1 MCQLNKIADV
11 CELAAR
17 EGGSVLLSWAGRVTV
32 REKGPADLVTEADLA
47 AQEAV
52 RQTIHEA
59 FPSHRFVGEEA
70 PCSEDLF
77 STLYEEESYVWIV
90 DPLDGTTNF
99 AHNLPFYACSV
110 AAVCKGE
117 VHAAAVYNPVADE
130 CFTAVLG
137 GGAKLNGSIIHT
149 SCVKNIS
156 EALVAAS
163 FPPRMQREAPELIN
177 LLRVFEA
184 AQAVR
189 RTGSAALNM
198 CYVASGR
205 LDAYWATGTHA
216 WDVAAGALLV
226 QESGGTITAIDGGPF
241 QLLRPQPVVTATE
254 SLQRELIALLFRG
267 ERTCSAESELSD
279 GE

>member
-1 MCQLNKIADV
+1 MCQLNKIGDV
-11 CELAAR
+11 CEQAAR
-17 EGGSVLLSWAGRVTV
+17 TGGSVLRSWAGRVTV

-52 RQTIHEA
+52 RQTIHDA
-59 FPSHRFVGEEA
+59 FPSHRFIGEET
-70 PCSEDLF
+70 PSDEDLF
-77 STLYEEESYVWIV
+77 STIHDEESYVWIV

-110 AAVCKGE
+110 AAVYKGE
-117 VHAAAVYNPVADE
+117 VRAAAVYNPVADE
-130 CFTAVLG
+130 CFTSVLG

-149 SCVKNIS
+149 SGVEHIS
-156 EALVAAS
+156 KALVAAS
-163 FPPRMQREAPELIN
+163 FPPCLEREAPELMN
-177 LLRVFEA
+177 LLRVFES

-198 CYVASGR
+198 CFVASGR

-226 QESGGTITAIDGGPF
+226 QEAGGTITTIDGGPF
-241 QLLRPQPVVTATE
+241 QLLRPQPVATATE
-254 SLQRELIALLFRG
+254 PLQRELIALLECG
-267 ERTCSAESELSD
+267 ERTYLRKSELSD
-279 GE
+279 GK

>member
-1 MCQLNKIADV
+1 MCQLDKIAHV
-11 CELAAR
+11 CEQAAR
-17 EGGSVLLSWAGRVTV
+17 TGGSVLLRWAGRVTV

-59 FPSHRFVGEEA
+59 YPKHRFVGEET
-70 PCSEDLF
+70 PHDEDLL
-77 STLYEEESYVWIV
+77 STLQEEGCYVWIV

-110 AAVCKGE
+110 AAVYKGE
-117 VHAAAVYNPVADE
+117 VRAAAVYNPVADE

-149 SCVKNIS
+149 SCVESIS
-156 EALVAAS
+156 QALVAAS
-163 FPPRMQREAPELIN
+163 FPPRLQRDAPELMD
-177 LLRVFEA
+177 LLRVFES

-226 QESGGTITAIDGGPF
+226 QEAGGTITTIDGGPF
-241 QLLRPQPVVTATE
+241 QLLRPQPVATATE
-254 SLQRELIALLFRG
+254 PLQRELIALLFGG
-267 ERTCSAESELSD
+267 EKTFLGKSELSD
-279 GE
+279 G